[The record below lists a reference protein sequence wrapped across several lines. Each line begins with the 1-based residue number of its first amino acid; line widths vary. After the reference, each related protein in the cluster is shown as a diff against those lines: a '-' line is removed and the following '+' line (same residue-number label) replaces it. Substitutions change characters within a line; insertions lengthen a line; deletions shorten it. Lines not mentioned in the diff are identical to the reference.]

1 MTDSRYGPSSSR
13 GVRHYAGGGEGLGCF
28 FFFWGCPAATQP
40 SKTKRPTEGSGTLAT
55 VTLSIRVMRL
65 FKLVSSTRMR
75 LIGPESASH
84 PANWYPPAPDRS
96 IEPRRDPEASKN
108 ETRAANGSLVNPTQR
123 PAS

>member
-28 FFFWGCPAATQP
+28 FDLLAMPAATQP

-75 LIGPESASH
+75 PIRAESASH
-84 PANWYPPAPDRS
+84 PANGVRPHGS
-96 IEPRRDPEASKN
+96 PRPH
-108 ETRAANGSLVNPTQR
+108 G
-123 PAS
+123 